1 MGNDVIISNNMDMIP
16 RYGNASKYTFIILYW
31 YVDRGIW
38 LSGFWRIALCSDL
51 CIMFTLIKS
60 DKIRLCCATWSYG
73 LLTKCSNIYQISWP
87 AEPASCQIYHIYMYI
102 PFLGEVQ
109 YHLAVSSKL
118 LDVLEKI
125 SREMEREHGKERRRP
140 CILLWRERQMCISA
154 HR

>member
-1 MGNDVIISNNMDMIP
+1 MII
-16 RYGNASKYTFIILYW
+16 
-31 YVDRGIW
+31 
-38 LSGFWRIALCSDL
+38 
-51 CIMFTLIKS
+51 
-60 DKIRLCCATWSYG
+60 
-73 LLTKCSNIYQISWP
+73 WP
-87 AEPASCQIYHIYMYI
+87 ADQMFEHLPNIMASGTRWLPDISYIYMYI

-125 SREMEREHGKERRRP
+125 SREMEREHGKERRRIW